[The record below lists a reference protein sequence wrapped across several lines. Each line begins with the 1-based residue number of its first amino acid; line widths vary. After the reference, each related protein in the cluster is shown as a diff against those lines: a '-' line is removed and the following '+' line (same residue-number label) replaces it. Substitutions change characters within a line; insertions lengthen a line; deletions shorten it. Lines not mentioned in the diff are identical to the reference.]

1 MKAISVHVAEQTYEA
16 LRAFAR
22 REGRTIA
29 EVIREALI
37 DYLAQQRAAGK
48 SVLEIA
54 PHASG
59 RLRRGWTR
67 SDLLDEMRSR

>member
-16 LRAFAR
+16 FRAIAS

-29 EVIREALI
+29 ELIREALS
-37 DYLAQQRAAGK
+37 DYLVQQRAAGR
-48 SVLEIA
+48 SALEIA